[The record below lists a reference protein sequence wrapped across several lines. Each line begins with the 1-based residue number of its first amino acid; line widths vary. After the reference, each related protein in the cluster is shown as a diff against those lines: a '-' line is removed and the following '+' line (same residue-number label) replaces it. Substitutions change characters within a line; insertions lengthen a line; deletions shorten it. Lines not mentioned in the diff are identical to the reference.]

1 MGGRGTSNGGAKTSM
16 APVSFHTLWQPAPP
30 GTVRFFFSAGGS
42 LALLPVNSFSQPG
55 RKAVPGDLFS
65 EAVFLELGWT
75 SGTQLTGEGETTCT
89 GEHSVGELL

>member
-1 MGGRGTSNGGAKTSM
+1 M

-30 GTVRFFFSAGGS
+30 GTVRLFFSAGGS
-42 LALLPVNSFSQPG
+42 LALLPVNSFSQPE

-65 EAVFLELGWT
+65 EAVFSELGWT

>member
-1 MGGRGTSNGGAKTSM
+1 MWCLEY
-16 APVSFHTLWQPAPP
+16 V
-30 GTVRFFFSAGGS
+30 VYAGGS

-65 EAVFLELGWT
+65 EAVFSELGRT